1 MCPKHASRETVSCDP
16 QNVNVTSTMK
26 TFFSLCVVCALAC
39 FAAPTAHAQANFVV
53 HNARIYTVN
62 PDQPTAEA
70 IAVRGERILMVGS
83 NDQVLDAYPDASR
96 MDAQGQTMVPGL
108 IDAHAHLMGLGT
120 SMIAVDLVGAESKDE
135 VVDRLTAFAANLPA
149 DAWLTGRGWDQNDW
163 PEKKF
168 PSRDDLDEAF
178 PERPVWLRRI
188 DGHAAW
194 ANSAAIREVGDE
206 ILNNMSDP
214 EGGKII
220 RDERGRP
227 TGVFIDAAMSIIGA
241 KQPTTTDAELDRAL
255 QLAIQETARYG
266 LTSVHEAGI
275 NVATVG
281 RYQRAIDA
289 NEFNIRLYAMIGG
302 RGSTFNYFCENG
314 PILDYG
320 DKLTVRSVKF
330 YMDGALGSRGAA
342 LLADYSDEVGNQG
355 LLMETP
361 DSFTASVRE
370 AIRCGFQ
377 VNTHAIGDRGNRVV
391 IDAYETAMQ
400 ELGNAGGRHRVE
412 HAQIV
417 SLEDIPRFGSLGII
431 ASMQPTHATSDM
443 YWAEDRVG
451 ANRVQGAY
459 AWRKFLDSGAILALG
474 SDFPVERVNPML
486 GFYAAV
492 TRQDAERWPEGGWYP
507 EENLTRAEA
516 LKGFTLDAAYAAF
529 QETEIGSLE
538 PGKYADFVI
547 LSKDIMTVPAPEILE
562 AEVISTYIGGQR
574 VYVRE

>member
-1 MCPKHASRETVSCDP
+1 
-16 QNVNVTSTMK
+16 MK
-26 TFFSLCVVCALAC
+26 TLFSLFVGCVFGLL
-39 FAAPTAHAQANFVV
+39 AAPTAQAQAAFVV
-53 HNARIYTVN
+53 HNAQIYTVN
-62 PDQPTAEA
+62 SDQPSAEA
-70 IAVRGERILMVGS
+70 LAVRGERILMVGS
-83 NDQVLDAYPDASR
+83 NDQVLNAYPDADR
-96 MDAQGQTMVPGL
+96 MNAQGQTIVPGL

-120 SMIAVDLVGAESKDE
+120 SMITVDLVGTESKDE
-135 VVDRLTAFAANLPA
+135 VVDRLTAFAADLPPET
-149 DAWLTGRGWDQNDW
+149 WLTGRGWDQNDW
-163 PEKKF
+163 PEKEF

-206 ILNNMSDP
+206 ILNSLSDP

-227 TGVFIDAAMSIIGA
+227 TGVFVDAAMSIIGS
-241 KQPTTTDAELDRAL
+241 KQPSTTDTELDRAL
-255 QLAIQETARYG
+255 QLAIGETAKYG
-266 LTSVHEAGI
+266 LTGVHEAGI
-275 NVATVG
+275 NVATIE
-281 RYQRAIDA
+281 RYQQAIDA
-289 NEFNIRLYAMIGG
+289 NQYNIRLYGMIGG

-320 DKLTVRSVKF
+320 GKLTVRSVKF

-361 DSFTASVRE
+361 DSFTESVRE
-370 AIRCGFQ
+370 AVRCGFQ
-377 VNTHAIGDRGNRVV
+377 INTHAIGDRGNRVV
-391 IDAYETAMQ
+391 IDAYETAMR

-417 SLEDIPRFGSLGII
+417 SVQDIPRFGALGII

-451 ANRVQGAY
+451 AQRAQGAY

-492 TRQDAERWPEGGWYP
+492 TRQDAESWPEGGWYP

-529 QETEIGSLE
+529 QETEVGSLE

-547 LSKDIMTVPAPEILE
+547 LSKDIMTVPALEILE
-562 AEVISTYIGGQR
+562 TEVIATYIGGQK
-574 VYVRE
+574 VYERE